1 MRIVTVRI
9 LFAKNYIQRN
19 IFLFKILC
27 ILFVS
32 ISKNLLTTLLHVSA
46 KLVNLRGNKFLAK
59 INKLRRFLWKSYI
72 FFTFPC
78 FQSYWVFTCDL
89 QYFCKQTAATTK
101 CKQIRVFR
109 RCLHYRTSDRQAS
122 GWPLEVRLYGKIGII
137 TAILRFSYSTQKLV
151 QVRPSLIWY
160 RIECQ
165 RWKSK
170 WQLKQV

>member
-1 MRIVTVRI
+1 MTVIYQRRKKLQVHLQVIPYLHLYQSQRIFWQLYYTLALNWLISEEINSWRKSI
-9 LFAKNYIQRN
+9 NFADFSEN
-19 IFLFKILC
+19 
-27 ILFVS
+27 
-32 ISKNLLTTLLHVSA
+32 H
-46 KLVNLRGNKFLAK
+46 
-59 INKLRRFLWKSYI
+59 I

-137 TAILRFSYSTQKLV
+137 TAILRFSYSTLRKLV

-160 RIECQ
+160 RFICQ